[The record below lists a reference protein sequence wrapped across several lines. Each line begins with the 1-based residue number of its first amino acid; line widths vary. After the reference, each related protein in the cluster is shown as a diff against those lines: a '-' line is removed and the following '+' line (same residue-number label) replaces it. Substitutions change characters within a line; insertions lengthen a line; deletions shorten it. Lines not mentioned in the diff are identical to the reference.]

1 MSKKTIYFSDYMLM
15 TTLLTETLSLNKSQV
30 IDMHAYGMYKY
41 FV

>member
-15 TTLLTETLSLNKSQV
+15 TMLLTETLSLNRSQV
-30 IDMHAYGMYKY
+30 IDMYAYGMYKY